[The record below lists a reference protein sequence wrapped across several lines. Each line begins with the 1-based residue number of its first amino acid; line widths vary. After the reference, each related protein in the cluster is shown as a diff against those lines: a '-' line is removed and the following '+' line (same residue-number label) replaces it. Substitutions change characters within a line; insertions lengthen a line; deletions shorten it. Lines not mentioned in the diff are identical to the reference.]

1 MKSLERATNII
12 LNEARENRND
22 SPVDYGYAEAIA
34 YAVLAYVADVLN
46 ELISVD
52 DSPEHNQAVIDCIDA
67 IKPSENYCYPIPYPS
82 NK

>member
-12 LNEARENRND
+12 LNGVRARND
-22 SPVDYGYAEAIA
+22 RPLDYVDAEAIA
-34 YAVLAYVADVLN
+34 YAVLVYAADVLN

-52 DSPEHNQAVIDCIDA
+52 NSPEHNQAVIDCIDA